1 MACVH
6 GSAAD
11 LTDRPSHQ
19 HKAKYECLSLP
30 QNPGTADHS
39 VPMRRSHVPSRLS
52 VVRWRCQFW
61 ADCTTNISERK
72 FPTGTGGSAQRPTGA
87 RRCGA
92 GVRAGRIVFGTTADG
107 GTIPTERLRIDN
119 AGRV

>member
-19 HKAKYECLSLP
+19 HKAKHECLSLP
-30 QNPGTADHS
+30 QHPEPADHS

-52 VVRWRCQFW
+52 VARWRCQFW
-61 ADCTTNISERK
+61 ADCTTNIPGRK
-72 FPTGTGGSAQRPTGA
+72 FPTGTAVVEQWLGVIVPGHGEAILYATG
-87 RRCGA
+87 
-92 GVRAGRIVFGTTADG
+92 
-107 GTIPTERLRIDN
+107 
-119 AGRV
+119 